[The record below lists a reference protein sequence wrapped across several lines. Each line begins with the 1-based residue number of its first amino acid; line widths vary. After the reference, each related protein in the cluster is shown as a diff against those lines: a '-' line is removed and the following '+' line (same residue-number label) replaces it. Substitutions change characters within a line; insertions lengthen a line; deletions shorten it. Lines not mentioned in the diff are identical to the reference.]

1 MERNSIGM
9 MIFAAVAILLGVVL
23 SGIISDSTAATTTL
37 SPTVDTID
45 IGAARYY
52 SRSTVNATTTDFANV
67 NNSVGGF
74 VTGAGYK
81 YPVCYI
87 NNVTN
92 TTGLEMVNSGNWT
105 FVSSTCF
112 FNLTQT
118 TNYNN
123 TALTVNYNFTWMNND
138 GTINATY
145 PIATL
150 ANAIYTGNQGYG
162 ECLVSTIVYKNQSG
176 ATLTDPTNYV
186 FVMDVAT
193 LTLRPSVGINNSK
206 FNTTTA
212 TYSYCADGYVGGW
225 AQTTLRLV
233 PGFFA
238 LALFG
243 VALFVMYNVLQ
254 KEGILSQ

>member
-23 SGIISDSTAATTTL
+23 IGIISDSTAAATTL

-52 SRSTVNATTTDFANV
+52 STSTVNHVTEALTAVSNTTGKNLAAYDYLRVACAV
-67 NNSVGGF
+67 S
-74 VTGAGYK
+74 
-81 YPVCYI
+81 
-87 NNVTN
+87 NVTN
-92 TTGLEMVNSGNWT
+92 TTGLELVTAGNYT
-105 FVSSTCF
+105 ITNCNINITAASTY
-112 FNLTQT
+112 TDQD
-118 TNYNN
+118 
-123 TALTVNYNFTWMNND
+123 LTVGYNYTWVNNW

-150 ANAIYTGNQGYG
+150 ANAVYTGKQGYS